1 MNQKNLFTRSAL
13 AVAVALISSNAGAA
27 GFQLNEF
34 STSALGRAF
43 SGEGVVADNATVG
56 SRNPAAMTLFDRPS
70 FSIGAIY
77 INPDVDITGKSPVTG
92 KSTNAKNIAPVAW
105 IPNLHFIMPIDDQ
118 WFVGTSVTTN
128 FGLATDFSNNY
139 EAGLIGGKTDLT
151 TLNFNLSGA
160 YRLNDNF
167 SFGLGLNAIYAD
179 AEITRHAGI
188 LAQQTGGMLKPTDE
202 VANLQGKD
210 WGYGWNAGI
219 MYEVDENNRYSL
231 TYRSKVKVK
240 FKDGDYKND
249 IPPVRG
255 AILKQQRGISLPATG
270 GQTIGGRLDLNLPD
284 IWEVSGYNR
293 VAPKWAIHYSLAY
306 TGWSEF
312 DELKGTKNKDGSVLF
327 SKHEGFK
334 DAYRIALGATYYH
347 DDNWTFRTGIAF
359 DDSPIPAENRSI
371 SIPDQDRFWLS
382 AGATYAFNKDMSVD
396 VGVSY
401 MHGQKVTVKEKLH
414 EKLPYTYEFDAKGSA
429 WLYGVNFNYAF

>member
-13 AVAVALISSNAGAA
+13 AVAVAIISSNAGAA

-70 FSIGAIY
+70 FSIGAVY
-77 INPDVDITGKSPVTG
+77 INPDVDITGKSPMTG
-92 KSTNAKNIAPVAW
+92 KSTNAKNIAPTAW

-139 EAGLIGGKTDLT
+139 EAGPIGGKTDLT

-167 SFGLGLNAIYAD
+167 SFGLGLNAVYAD
-179 AEITRHAGI
+179 AKIVRHAGI
-188 LAQQTGGMLKPTDE
+188 LSNKLNGLIKPTDE
-202 VANLQGKD
+202 VANLSGKD

-249 IPPVRG
+249 IPV
-255 AILKQQRGISLPATG
+255 AIGNRIGLPATG
-270 GQTIGGRLDLNLPD
+270 GQTIGGKLDLNLPD

-312 DELKGTKNKDGSVLF
+312 SELKGTRNKDGSVLF

-334 DAYRIALGATYYH
+334 DAYRIALGTTYYH

-401 MHGQKVTVKEKLH
+401 MHGQKVTVKEKLS
-414 EKLPYTYEFDAKGSA
+414 EKPDPTNKPYEFDAKGSA